1 MLEPL
6 VGVSRQIVQI
16 REYIKRVA
24 DTCLSILITGETG
37 VGKEVVARRLHQLS
51 PRRANAFVQVNCAA
65 LPENLLESEL
75 FGHAKGA
82 FTGAQKN
89 RRGKFQIAHEGVLF
103 LDEIGDMPLGLQ
115 SKILHVLQGGR
126 FSPLGA
132 DREVQSNAWVI
143 AATNFDLEVQI
154 ALKKFREDLFYRLNI
169 IKIHV
174 PPLRERPEDIPPLV
188 THFMHRYIKQYP
200 GRKILAPDDEVMSVL
215 CDFQWPGNIR
225 QLQNAI
231 KKQCVINDWPQ
242 VIAELSHGGTHGE
255 VFQAKKPLPTPE
267 KKKSLA
273 VSDSVRPA
281 PFPFILSEIFDGT
294 DTGNEEI
301 SLRDIRKIVVQRVEK
316 EVISYVLEQTGWNR
330 MKASKILKISYKT
343 MLTKISELGLLPPSK
358 Q

>member
-51 PRRANAFVQVNCAA
+51 PRRGKAFVQVNCAA

-132 DREVQSNAWVI
+132 DREVLSNAWVI

-188 THFMHRYIKQYP
+188 THFMNRYIKQFSN
-200 GRKILAPDDEVMSVL
+200 RKILPPDDEVMSVL
-215 CDFQWPGNIR
+215 CGFHWPGNIR

-242 VIAELSHGGTHGE
+242 VIDELSHGITPGDVVQE
-255 VFQAKKPLPTPE
+255 KKALPTPE
-267 KKKSLA
+267 KIEISA

-281 PFPFILSEIFDGT
+281 PFPFVLSEIFNGT

-301 SLRDIRKIVVQRVEK
+301 SLKDIRKIVVQRVEK

-343 MLTKISELGLLPPSK
+343 MLTKITELGLLPPP
-358 Q
+358 